1 MNSAAVDRKLVIVRD
16 IIVLIA
22 VDLLP
27 AVLRH

>member
-1 MNSAAVDRKLVIVRD
+1 MNSAAVDRKPVIVRD

-27 AVLRH
+27 AVFRH

>member
-1 MNSAAVDRKLVIVRD
+1 MNSVAVDRKLVIVRD

-22 VDLLP
+22 VDLPP